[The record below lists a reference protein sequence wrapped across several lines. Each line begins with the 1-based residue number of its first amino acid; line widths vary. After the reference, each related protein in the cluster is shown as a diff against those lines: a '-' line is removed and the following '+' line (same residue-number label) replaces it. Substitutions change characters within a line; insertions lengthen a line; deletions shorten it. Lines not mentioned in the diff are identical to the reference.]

1 MTFSYT
7 PKDGGDPIEFPAHKT
22 IRGEVGGK
30 TYLEFLWEIDEDDIS
45 YADQIFRYLK
55 RSGASK
61 DAKRQ
66 VVRLPEDEVGLF
78 FRAWVNHE
86 DEEPEASLPPES

>member
-7 PKDGGDPIEFPAHKT
+7 PKDGGEPIEFPEHSI
-22 IRGEVGGK
+22 IRGEVDGK

-61 DAKRQ
+61 EMKRR
-66 VVRLPEDEVGLF
+66 VVRLPEDEVGMF
-78 FRAWVNHE
+78 FKAWVNHE
-86 DEEPEASLPPES
+86 DDPQEATLPPES

>member
-7 PKDGGDPIEFPAHKT
+7 PKDGGEPIVFPEHAT
-22 IRGEVGGK
+22 IRGDVGGV
-30 TYLEFLWEIDEDDIS
+30 TYLEFLWEIDEDEIS
-45 YADQIFRYLK
+45 YANQIFRYLK

-61 DAKRQ
+61 EMKRR
-66 VVRLPEDEVGLF
+66 VVRLPEDEVGEF

-86 DEEPEASLPPES
+86 DQDEPALPPES